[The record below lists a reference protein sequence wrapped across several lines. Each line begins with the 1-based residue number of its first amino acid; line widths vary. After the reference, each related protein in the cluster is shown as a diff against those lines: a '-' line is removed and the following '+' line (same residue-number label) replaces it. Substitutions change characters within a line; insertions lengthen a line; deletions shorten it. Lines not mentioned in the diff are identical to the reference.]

1 MVSIEFTTVEIE
13 GDHMNYL
20 ISHHSV
26 IKFDGQNNSECTHS
40 NRHREYKKGHLT
52 ADKINVHCKDIIS
65 AFSLVI
71 RGVRIRSRW
80 VYLSVAANRTYIMR
94 TIKNMEKMNNLTQ
107 FNLQYNALH
116 SSSFH
121 CHGQQVTVT
130 YYRSCILLFRVLHYS
145 ELSSGSMTYYYQDQE
160 VFCLV
165 TPIWRYF

>member
-1 MVSIEFTTVEIE
+1 MNKTIPNVPTPIANVNARRVIEQQTRLMSTVKT
-13 GDHMNYL
+13 D
-20 ISHHSV
+20 
-26 IKFDGQNNSECTHS
+26 F
-40 NRHREYKKGHLT
+40 
-52 ADKINVHCKDIIS
+52 IS

-71 RGVRIRSRW
+71 RGVKIRSRW